1 MCTALDEW
9 YTNSHWTSR
18 EKDGYTLQLVDV
30 FVQDPDTN
38 EEILVQ
44 KDVSALSQLTV
55 HGLMLLQAKVIPPNV
70 CLRLAY
76 KLLGLCR
83 PFK

>member
-1 MCTALDEW
+1 MLVECCTSS
-9 YTNSHWTSR
+9 YCTSR

-30 FVQDPDTN
+30 FGQDPDTN

-44 KDVSALSQLTV
+44 KDVSTLPQLTTHV
-55 HGLMLLQAKVIPPNV
+55 LMLRQAKVIPPDV

-76 KLLGLCR
+76 KLLGLCG

>member
-1 MCTALDEW
+1 MRKVLVERCTS
-9 YTNSHWTSR
+9 SHWTSR

-30 FVQDPDTN
+30 FGQDPATK

-44 KDVSALSQLTV
+44 KDVSALTRSNV
-55 HGLMLLQAKVIPPNV
+55 HVLMLLQAKVRALEV
-70 CLRLAY
+70 CLRLAQN
-76 KLLGLCR
+76 LLGLCR